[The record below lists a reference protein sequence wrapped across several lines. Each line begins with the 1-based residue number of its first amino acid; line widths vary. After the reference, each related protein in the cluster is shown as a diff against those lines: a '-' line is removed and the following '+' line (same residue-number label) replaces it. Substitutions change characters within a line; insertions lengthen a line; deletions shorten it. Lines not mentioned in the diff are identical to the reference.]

1 MKVQIIAVTVAAA
14 ALAGCI
20 TTGSSSPGVG
30 GDNTQASAIANERA
44 DKLKYKPVDYRYKD
58 VRGPT
63 IVVIP
68 GQIKSTNAT
77 FSQKVTAN
85 NIADY
90 AELELG
96 NANFRVLERADLGP
110 LLNEVQ
116 LAVGTGDPSALRK
129 FRRGKFKTTKWFMK
143 FDILKAE
150 PVAEASTGFS
160 GGALSGIISTLGGYG
175 TGTQITSQTVRSTQ
189 LGNEAG
195 VWIIG
200 MRYKVI
206 DASTSEQVATG
217 YYEEKMEMGAKGVSV
232 LGVSTSGSG
241 RATLDTLAQ
250 LLVQMSVADIDAM
263 KPGKGSA
270 GSASKSSDR
279 GGLSRSV
286 VKQMQSFLASLGYD
300 VGAPDG
306 LPGRKTRAALSQF
319 QSDNGLNVT
328 GDFNPATMK
337 KIRELAG
344 QPG

>member
-1 MKVQIIAVTVAAA
+1 MKIQSIAVTLAA
-14 ALAGCI
+14 ALITGCM
-20 TTGSSSPGVG
+20 TTGSSSSGVG
-30 GDNTQASAIANERA
+30 GESSGSSAKANQRA
-44 DKLKYKPVDYRYKD
+44 DKLKYQPVDYQNRN

-63 IVVIP
+63 VVVIP

-77 FSQKVTAN
+77 FRQKVTAN

-96 NANFRVLERADLGP
+96 NANFGILERADLGP

-129 FRRGKFKTTKWFMK
+129 FRRGKFKTTKWFIK

-150 PVAEASTGFS
+150 PAAEAGLDFS
-160 GGALSGIISTLGGYG
+160 GRALGNILGTLGGYS
-175 TGTQITSQTVRSTQ
+175 TGSSVARQTVGST
-189 LGNEAG
+189 GYSEDAG

-206 DASTSEQVATG
+206 DASTSEQVSTG
-217 YYEEKMEMGAKGVSV
+217 YYEEKMEMGASGVSI

-250 LLVQMSVADIDAM
+250 LLVQKCVADIDDM
-263 KPGKGSA
+263 KTSKR
-270 GSASKSSDR
+270 SASASSSSGGG

-286 VKQMQSFLASLGYD
+286 VKQMQSMLASLGYD
-300 VGAPDG
+300 VGTPDG
-306 LPGRKTRAALSQF
+306 IPGRKTRTAVSKF
-319 QSDNGLNVT
+319 QSENGLDVT
-328 GDFNPATMK
+328 GEFNPPTMK
-337 KIRELAG
+337 RIREVAG
-344 QPG
+344 SS